1 MRITILVLLG
11 GLSLLL
17 IGYGLLGTLL
27 GVRAT
32 IEQLSNIQTGL
43 VMMGYYL
50 GYIIG
55 TLSGPGIVQRVGH
68 IRTFAAF
75 ASLGAATTLM
85 FGLLTGTGWWFLF
98 RVLNGV
104 AMVGLY
110 MVVESWLNE
119 KTPASSRGR
128 VFAVYMIT
136 TLLALASGQFL
147 LLVYDPATLAPFAL
161 ATVLIVLA
169 IIPIAVT
176 RVAEPSIDTHS
187 HLPLMRLFRLSPLG
201 VAGVIIAGMVNGAFW
216 GMTPVFGAR
225 LNMSSGEIAGLMSA
239 TIVGGALLQLPIGHL
254 SDHHDRRRILIL
266 VSLAAGITAIIA
278 GLTVHR
284 ELSLLMVVVFIY
296 GGLMFSV
303 YAISVAHT
311 NDHLQP
317 GQVLGATRGL
327 LLLYGL
333 GALAGPS
340 AGGWIM
346 DRFGAVGLPY
356 FSAGMLFLPVIYGLY
371 RMTQRDAPPL
381 EQQAE
386 FVPLART
393 SPVVIEMHPLVDGE
407 PSEVASNP
415 PGPA

>member
-1 MRITILVLLG
+1 
-11 GLSLLL
+11 
-17 IGYGLLGTLL
+17 
-27 GVRAT
+27 
-32 IEQLSNIQTGL
+32 
-43 VMMGYYL
+43 
-50 GYIIG
+50 
-55 TLSGPGIVQRVGH
+55 
-68 IRTFAAF
+68 
-75 ASLGAATTLM
+75 
-85 FGLLTGTGWWFLF
+85 
-98 RVLNGV
+98 
-104 AMVGLY
+104 MVGLY

-128 VFAVYMIT
+128 VFAIYMIT

-147 LLVYDPATLAPFAL
+147 LLIYDPASLAPFAL
-161 ATVLIVLA
+161 ATVLVVLA

-176 RVAEPSIDTHS
+176 RVAEPSIDTHP
-187 HLPLMRLFRLSPLG
+187 HLPLLQLFRLSPLG
-201 VAGVIIAGMVNGAFW
+201 VAGVVIAGMVNGAFW

-225 LNMSSGEIAGLMSA
+225 LDMTAGDIAGLMSA

-254 SDHHDRRRILIL
+254 SDRHDRRRVLIL
-266 VSLAAGITAIIA
+266 VCLAAALTALAA
-278 GLTVHR
+278 GLTVQAQWPG
-284 ELSLLMVVVFIY
+284 LNLIAFVY

-346 DRFGAVGLPY
+346 DRYAAVGLPY
-356 FSAGMLFLPVIYGLY
+356 FSAIMLLLLVCYGLY
-371 RMTQRDAPPL
+371 RMTQRNSPPI
-381 EQQAE
+381 EEQAE

-393 SPVVIEMHPLVDGE
+393 SPIVIEMHPLLDGE
-407 PSEVASNP
+407 STGEDSTHPEPRDVS
-415 PGPA
+415 

>member
-1 MRITILVLLG
+1 MRITILELLG
-11 GLSLLL
+11 GLSILL

-32 IEQLSNIQTGL
+32 IERFSDIQTGL
-43 VMMGYYL
+43 IMMGYYL

-55 TLSGPGIVQRVGH
+55 SVSGPGIVQRVGH

-75 ASLGAATTLM
+75 AALGAATTLM
-85 FGLLTGTGWWFLF
+85 FGLLTSAGWWFLF
-98 RVLNGV
+98 RVLNGT

-119 KTPASSRGR
+119 KTPAASRGR
-128 VFAVYMIT
+128 VLAVYMIT
-136 TLLALASGQFL
+136 TLIALASGQFL

-176 RVAEPSIDTHS
+176 RVAEPDIDTHP

-201 VAGVIIAGMVNGAFW
+201 VAGAVIAGMVNGAFW
-216 GMTPVFGAR
+216 GMTPVFGVR

-239 TIVGGALLQLPIGHL
+239 TIVGGALLQLPIGHF
-254 SDHHDRRRILIL
+254 SDRHDRRRILLL
-266 VSLAAGITAIIA
+266 VSLAAGITAVVA
-278 GLTVHR
+278 GMMVHQPLLT
-284 ELSLLMVVVFIY
+284 LSVVAFIY
-296 GGLMFSV
+296 GGLMFAV

-333 GALAGPS
+333 GAMAGPS

-346 DRFGAVGLPY
+346 DRFGPVGLPY
-356 FSAGMLFLPVIYGLY
+356 FSAGMLFLLVIYGLY

-386 FVPLART
+386 FVPLTRT
-393 SPVVIEMHPLVDGE
+393 GPVVMEMHPLLDGE
-407 PSEVASNP
+407 PPEDVSNP
-415 PGPA
+415 PGQE

>member
-1 MRITILVLLG
+1 MRLTITVLLG
-11 GLSLLL
+11 GLSVLL

-32 IEQLSNIQTGL
+32 IEQLSNTQTGL

-55 TLSGPGIVQRVGH
+55 TVSGPGIVQRVGH

-75 ASLGAATTLM
+75 AALGAATTLL
-85 FGLLTGTGWWFLF
+85 FGLLTDAAWWFLL
-98 RVLNGV
+98 RVLNGA

-110 MVVESWLNE
+110 MVVESWINE
-119 KTPASSRGR
+119 KTPAESRGR

-136 TLLALASGQFL
+136 TLLALAGGQFL
-147 LLVYDPATLAPFAL
+147 LLVYDPASLAPFAL
-161 ATVLIVLA
+161 ACVLIILA

-176 RVAEPSIDTHS
+176 RVAEPAIDTHP
-187 HLPLMRLFRLSPLG
+187 HLPLQQLFRLSPLG
-201 VAGVIIAGMVNGAFW
+201 VAGVLTAGMVNGAFW

-225 LNMSSGEIAGLMSA
+225 LDMAAGDIAGLMSA

-254 SDHHDRRRILIL
+254 SDRHDRRRVLIL
-266 VSLAAGITAIIA
+266 VCLAAALTALTA
-278 GLTVHR
+278 GLTVQAQWPG
-284 ELSLLMVVVFIY
+284 LNLIAFVY

-346 DRFGAVGLPY
+346 DRYNAVGLPY
-356 FSAGMLFLPVIYGLY
+356 FSAFMLFLLVCYGLY

-381 EQQAE
+381 EEQAE

-407 PSEVASNP
+407 SAESDSP
-415 PGPA
+415 PP